1 LAPNDLLK
9 SNSYRDQMITLK
21 ENVLL
26 HDELNMLDA
35 EEDSIVGRSIF
46 IIEITGKGI
55 LVQTS
60 FETMDGRLLEMPAIF
75 PNIEYA
81 LAQIDEMRRLVV
93 SKFSEA
99 ATIGIQS
106 ISSDTL
112 KKKAREEALAYIAVH
127 KSALI

>member
-1 LAPNDLLK
+1 
-9 SNSYRDQMITLK
+9 MMTLK
-21 ENVLL
+21 ENVLQ
-26 HDELNMLDA
+26 HDELSMPQT
-35 EEDSIVGRSIF
+35 EGDSIVGRSIF
-46 IIEITGKGI
+46 IIETTGKGI

-60 FETMDGRLLEMPAIF
+60 FEAEDGRLLEMPAIF

-106 ISSDTL
+106 ISSDAL
-112 KKKAREEALAYIAVH
+112 RKKTHEEALAYIAAH
-127 KSALI
+127 KDTLI

>member
-1 LAPNDLLK
+1 
-9 SNSYRDQMITLK
+9 MITLK

-26 HDELNMLDA
+26 HDELNIPDT

-46 IIEITGKGI
+46 IIETTGKGI

-60 FETMDGRLLEMPAIF
+60 FETEDGRLLEMPAIF

-112 KKKAREEALAYIAVH
+112 KKRAREEALAYIAVH
-127 KSALI
+127 KSTLI

>member
-1 LAPNDLLK
+1 
-9 SNSYRDQMITLK
+9 MITLK
-21 ENVLL
+21 ENILQ
-26 HDELNMLDA
+26 HDELSLPQT
-35 EEDSIVGRSIF
+35 EGDSIVGRSIF
-46 IIEITGKGI
+46 IIETTGKGI

-60 FETMDGRLLEMPAIF
+60 FEAEDGRLLEMPAIF

-112 KKKAREEALAYIAVH
+112 KKKAYEEALAYIAAN
-127 KSALI
+127 KDTLIRPPIKGLDFKFP